1 MSKLIE
7 HVTKYC
13 KKTSGQDMPI
23 KTLDKQR
30 LGKLPLIITG
40 SYHCYEAVLMGI
52 PVILLEVLHNDYTP
66 KLLQKHQQMVMGL
79 MQSHVVFAMENVV
92 SYHISRMI
100 DLAVNFIIPDKLI
113 YVPTLLIYLREVKDT
128 RKLDDEVMPGI
139 AQCLLLFHLQRKS
152 LKGWTTRELAEKF
165 DMSYASMNRAIRWLN
180 VKGLVELEGVKEKT
194 LKMVGNGKELW
205 EKAMPLM
212 LSPVERIL
220 YTDEQLEEKPIA
232 GESALESYTMLSTPE
247 VPCKAVSKVWVA
259 EHPKAMLNK
268 NYGECRVEVWRYD
281 PMLLAKGNVVDPL
294 SLYLS
299 LQSNEDERVRIEL
312 RNLINS
318 VKWLED

>member
-13 KKTSGQDMPI
+13 KKTSRQDMSI

-152 LKGWTTRELAEKF
+152 LNGWTTRELTEKF

-194 LKMVGNGKELW
+194 LKMIGKGKELW

-232 GESALESYTMLSTPE
+232 GESALESYTMLSSPE
-247 VPCKAVSKVWVA
+247 VPCKAVSKVWVT
-259 EHPKAMLNK
+259 EHAKKMLNK

-312 RNLINS
+312 RNLIDN